1 MKSLDCFIVVSERI
15 IVRMQIY
22 MMFLNTGDE
31 IVSI

>member
-15 IVRMQIY
+15 IVRMQIC